1 MGSAQDV
8 LTGGDAECGGDYH
21 GENTTK
27 SSMFH
32 LSQFGSF
39 MFSLKK
45 GPFQIHWR
53 DSVRS

>member
-8 LTGGDAECGGDYH
+8 LTGGAAECGGDYR

-45 GPFQIHWR
+45 GPFHIRWQ